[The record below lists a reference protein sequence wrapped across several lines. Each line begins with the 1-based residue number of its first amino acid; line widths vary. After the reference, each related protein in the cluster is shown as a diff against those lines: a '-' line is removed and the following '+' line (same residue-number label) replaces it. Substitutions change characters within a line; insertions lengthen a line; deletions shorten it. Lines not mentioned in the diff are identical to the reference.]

1 MPKLRHVVDVTNP
14 KTNVK
19 SEVVLEGT
27 SKFFRIGLSHDSVYN
42 YYKTNF
48 ALMQHHKYSLTEL
61 ENMMP
66 WEREIYMGLLTE
78 WIKEE
83 NKRIEKE
90 KS

>member
-1 MPKLRHVVDVTNP
+1 MPKLRHVIEVTNP

-19 SEVVLEGT
+19 VRFYWRA
-27 SKFFRIGLSHDSVYN
+27 KFFRIGLSHDSVFN

-66 WEREIYMGLLTE
+66 WEREIYMGY
-78 WIKEE
+78 
-83 NKRIEKE
+83 
-90 KS
+90 